1 MTRRDM
7 VTGASAMVATL
18 ATASV
23 QMAQTQPGGIRSLLA
38 VTIKPGRED
47 DFRAAI
53 LAEVQALNKLGH
65 KRAQTW
71 WQSWSGPAHYVLVR
85 RYASFVERAQ
95 VGQDRLDASVQ
106 AARRRALDCVSEQRV
121 EVDREVPGLVQR
133 QANGKLPEYIR
144 ALRTELRM
152 SSVTAYKKVLAEEMF
167 PHVAKDKNR
176 LVLVTELLYG
186 AAPATILTI
195 TGMATAASLD
205 EPLPLPKALGEQK
218 YQLLLEK
225 LTPMVIRNET
235 QIYKHAAELSYTP
248 AS

>member
-1 MTRRDM
+1 MTRRNLM
-7 VTGASAMVATL
+7 EVAGLAAVVGVSAPN
-18 ATASV
+18 
-23 QMAQTQPGGIRSLLA
+23 AQKEIRSLLH
-38 VTIKPGRED
+38 VKVKPGRND
-47 DFRAAI
+47 DFEAA
-53 LAEVQALNKLGH
+53 LRAEVAALGKMNH

-71 WQSWSGPAHYVLVR
+71 WQSWSGENEYVLVR
-85 RYASFVERAQ
+85 RYTSFAERAE
-95 VGQDRLDASVQ
+95 VGPERKNAAVV
-106 AARRRALDCVSEQRV
+106 AARQRALDCVSEQRT

-176 LVLVTELLYG
+176 LVMVTELLYG
-186 AAPATILTI
+186 AAPATILTV

-205 EPLPLPKALGEQK
+205 EPLPLPQALGEQK

-235 QIYKHAAELSYTP
+235 QIYKHAAGLSYTP